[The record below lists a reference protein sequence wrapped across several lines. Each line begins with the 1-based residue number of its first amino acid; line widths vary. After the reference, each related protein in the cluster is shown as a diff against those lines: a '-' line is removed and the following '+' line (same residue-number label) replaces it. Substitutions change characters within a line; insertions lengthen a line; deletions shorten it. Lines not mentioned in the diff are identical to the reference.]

1 MTNQLQIVKDGVTT
15 TAPASTAMDVT
26 VNPQQ
31 KSAER
36 NGNGKLVR
44 ETLPDKWGINLE
56 WEFGTP
62 EEFYTWFNY
71 LRSLTRIYFDVKFA
85 APTGNVETANFYI
98 SPISAKMLTMSRG
111 NAGWWKTL
119 KCSFVEV

>member
-1 MTNQLQIVKDGVTT
+1 MMKITHNGSTKDV
-15 TAPASTAMDVT
+15 PAFTSYEIT

-36 NGNGKLVR
+36 NGNGQLVR
-44 ETLPDKWGINLE
+44 DTLPDKWSIQME

-62 EEFYTWFNY
+62 EEFYAWFNY
-71 LRSLTRIYFDVKFA
+71 LRGLTRVYFQVSFP
-85 APTGNVETANFYI
+85 APTGRIEQAQMYV
-98 SPISAKMLTMSRG
+98 SPISAKMLNFSRG
-111 NAGWWKTL
+111 RAGWWKTL

>member
-1 MTNQLQIVKDGVTT
+1 MMKVTNGGETKKI
-15 TAPASTAMDVT
+15 PAFTSYEVT
-26 VNPQQ
+26 VQPQQ

-44 ETLPDKWGINLE
+44 ETLPDKWAIQME

-62 EEFYTWFNY
+62 EEFYIMFNF
-71 LRSLTRIYFDVKFA
+71 LKGLTRVDFNVSFP
-85 APTGNVETANFYI
+85 APTGKIESGVFYI
-98 SPISAKMLTMSRG
+98 SPISAKLLNFSRG
-111 NAGWWKTL
+111 ASGWWKTL

>member
-1 MTNQLQIVKDGVTT
+1 MITITKNGVVKQ
-15 TAPASTAMDVT
+15 APAPITYEAT

-44 ETLPDKWGINLE
+44 ETLPDKWSIQME
-56 WEFGTP
+56 WQFGTP
-62 EEFYTWFNY
+62 EEFYDWFNY
-71 LRSLTRIYFDVKFA
+71 VRGLTRINFTVTFP
-85 APTGNVETANFYI
+85 APTGTIETSEFYV
-98 SPISAKMLTMSRG
+98 SPISAKMFNFSRG
-111 NAGWWKTL
+111 VAGWWKSM